1 MSDNQ
6 EKLQTFQRSR
16 KIRNQMK
23 NHLSEIDT
31 EDRLGNDIKI
41 VIVAVFQMFKKLKE
55 YMNMLRVT
63 EDIKN
68 AQIQLLESKTTV

>member
-16 KIRNQMK
+16 KRRSQMK

-31 EDRLGNDIKI
+31 EMT
-41 VIVAVFQMFKKLKE
+41 QMI
-55 YMNMLRVT
+55 
-63 EDIKN
+63 D
-68 AQIQLLESKTTV
+68 